1 MTPGDA
7 RRAYENGAAARQV
20 LNDAE
25 DDLRTWEKNADS
37 YNSLGRDDDLA
48 RASMAVGADA
58 DSSRSET
65 PVMTGA
71 GGFSADGGHNPV
83 ARDSAYVSPTP
94 TSHDGEESASR
105 G

>member
-25 DDLRTWEKNADS
+25 DDLRTWEKNASTYDS
-37 YNSLGRDDDLA
+37 FERDENLA
-48 RASMAVGADA
+48 GASMAVGDGAGSA
-58 DSSRSET
+58 RGET
-65 PVMTGA
+65 PVTTGA
-71 GGFSADGGHNPV
+71 GGSTGDDGHHSAAHDLP
-83 ARDSAYVSPTP
+83 YVSPTP
-94 TSHDGEESASR
+94 TSNDDENSVSR